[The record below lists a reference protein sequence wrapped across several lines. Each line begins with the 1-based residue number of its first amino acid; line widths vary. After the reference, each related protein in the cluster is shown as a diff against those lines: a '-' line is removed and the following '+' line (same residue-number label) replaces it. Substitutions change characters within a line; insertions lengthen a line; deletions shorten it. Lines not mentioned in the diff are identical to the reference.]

1 MAKVSKNQ
9 IDSPLIDSKGW
20 KHEFLCSNNRQFR
33 SPSLENVIN
42 EEDQLLD
49 FLSMIIVKA
58 FIKKKRNELN

>member
-9 IDSPLIDSKGW
+9 IDSPLIDSRGW
-20 KHEFLCSNNRQFR
+20 KHELLCSNNNQFR
-33 SPSLENVIN
+33 FPSLENVIN
-42 EEDQLLD
+42 EEEQSLD